1 MAKYTVTYYIKSGG
15 REHECDMQVEA
26 DNAAEACKLV
36 KDIVKEDPGGM
47 LSGLRLRKLATHRGG
62 EHHVYKQNSRRQK
75 QHRRNQGRRAPQE
88 SPDIPARACGQAR
101 GHRSGHRQECSSAHG
116 IWYRFLLSVEKFGIM
131 NAEFGMNVSRFAGLI

>member
-26 DNAAEACKLV
+26 DNATEACKLV
-36 KDIVKEDPGGM
+36 KDIVKEEIG
-47 LSGLRLRKLATHRGG
+47 RNA
-62 EHHVYKQNSRRQK
+62 RRQK

-101 GHRSGHRQECSSAHG
+101 GHRSGHRQECSSAHE

-131 NAEFGMNVSRFAGLI
+131 DAEFGMNVSRFAGLI